1 MLDYVLKSL
10 LILSSISVHS
20 FQGIFTSVTRRLFG
34 VDLLSFL
41 EGTIPDMS
49 FQSSCPPL

>member
-20 FQGIFTSVTRRLFG
+20 FQGIFTSVTRRLFV
-34 VDLLSFL
+34 VDFLSFL
-41 EGTIPDMS
+41 EGTIPDTS
-49 FQSSCPPL
+49 FQSSCPPS